1 MAYVEKSEQ
10 KSSASASFPTAG
22 AGGKGVTVSPGL
34 GGMSVGPSHCTS
46 KRAASNVKQGA
57 Y

>member
-1 MAYVEKSEQ
+1 MAYVEKSTQ
-10 KSSASASFPTAG
+10 KSSASASFPTTG
-22 AGGKGVTVSPGL
+22 SGGKGVSVSPGK
-34 GGMSVGPSHCTS
+34 GGTSVGPSHCTS